1 MGIDPISAIANTV
14 GTIIDKI
21 FPDAN
26 QAALAKLE
34 LEKMK
39 ISGDL
44 QVVLNDFQVQLAQIE
59 VNKEDAKGNW
69 WQSGWRPAVGWI
81 GAFSLGYVA
90 IVEPMARFAATV
102 WFNYTGIYPV
112 IDTTIT
118 MQILFGI
125 LGLGAYRSFDK
136 MKGTSK

>member
-1 MGIDPISAIANTV
+1 MAFPLIALLPVLGNV
-14 GTIIDKI
+14 IDKLI
-21 FPDAN
+21 PDP
-26 QAALAKLE
+26 AAAAKMKLE
-34 LEKMK
+34 MMQLEQAGMFKELEA
-39 ISGDL
+39 DL
-44 QVVLNDFQVQLAQIE
+44 QEKLAQIE
-59 VNKEDAKGNW
+59 VNKADAISGNW

-90 IVEPMARFAATV
+90 IVEPMSRFAATV

-136 MKGTSK
+136 MKATSK